1 MEGGRGQIWIFIK
14 RYKENMKTNF
24 FYIFQ
29 QQSLLDGD
37 ERLSNPFS
45 DLKTPMSAG
54 YFEKKTFFQ
63 NFPKNRF
70 KLKRSESDRTLPP
83 VSNFTSHSGQNLE
96 IEIRK
101 GRPCHRFEVN

>member
-1 MEGGRGQIWIFIK
+1 MLVLSFQSRRGII
-14 RYKENMKTNF
+14 